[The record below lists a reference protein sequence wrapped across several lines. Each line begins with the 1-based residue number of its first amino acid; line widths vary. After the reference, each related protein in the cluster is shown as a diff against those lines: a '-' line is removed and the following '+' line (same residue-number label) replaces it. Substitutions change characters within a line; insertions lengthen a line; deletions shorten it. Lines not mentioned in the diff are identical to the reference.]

1 MRFLAAAEPVS
12 PTLPYAPLPLTED
25 AEADETAAGAPTF
38 DDAEDTKLIDET
50 RKRQL
55 KKKGLN
61 PRADKAKAGKKAARP
76 DDQ

>member
-1 MRFLAAAEPVS
+1 M
-12 PTLPYAPLPLTED
+12 PLTEEAEGDD
-25 AEADETAAGAPTF
+25 AAAAAGAPTF
-38 DDAEDTKLIDET
+38 DDAEDSKLIDET

-76 DDQ
+76 DDE